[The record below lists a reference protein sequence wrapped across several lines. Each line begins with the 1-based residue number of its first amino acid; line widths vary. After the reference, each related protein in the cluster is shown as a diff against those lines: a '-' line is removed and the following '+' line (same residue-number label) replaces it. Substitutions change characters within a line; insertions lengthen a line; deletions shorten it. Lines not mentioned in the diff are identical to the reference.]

1 MTGPALLKLIPC
13 RCITVRMTH
22 HEAVTV
28 RPAEDADRPV
38 LLALMRAQFREHHID
53 LSDAGISRAIEG
65 VLREPSWGRIL
76 VATLAGTAV
85 GFAALSFMWT
95 YEHGGRA
102 AWLDELYVE
111 PAHRGGGIGQV
122 LLRSVYQLAAECGA
136 VALDLEVEATH
147 RRVEQL
153 YARQGFARLD
163 RSRWSRPLATQSHSN
178 DNP

>member
-1 MTGPALLKLIPC
+1 
-13 RCITVRMTH
+13 MTH

-76 VATLAGTAV
+76 VATRAGTPV

-111 PAHRGGGIGQV
+111 PAHRGGGIGGT
-122 LLRSVYQLAAECGA
+122 LLHAAFRAAADSGA
-136 VALDLEVEATH
+136 ATMDLEVDAGH
-147 RRVEQL
+147 RRAELL
-153 YARQGFARLD
+153 YQREGFARLN
-163 RSRWSRPLATQSHSN
+163 RVRWSRPL
-178 DNP
+178 

>member
-1 MTGPALLKLIPC
+1 M
-13 RCITVRMTH
+13 RH
-22 HEAVTV
+22 DEAVTV
-28 RPAEDADRPV
+28 RPAEDADRPA

-53 LSDAGISRAIEG
+53 LSDEGIARAIEG
-65 VLREPSWGRIL
+65 VLREPSLGRIL
-76 VATLAGTAV
+76 VATLAGTTV

-102 AWLDELYVE
+102 AWLEELYVE
-111 PAHRGGGIGQV
+111 PTYRGGGIGQA

-153 YARQGFARLD
+153 YARHGFTRLD
-163 RSRWSRPLATQSHSN
+163 RSRWSRPLASEPDSN